1 MPEKNFAITPSVSIS
16 RSKFLR
22 PFHHKTS
29 FNLGEIVPLFLDEVL
44 PGDTRS
50 IDLASL
56 IRMSNPVAPIM
67 DDIELDIFCFFVPNR
82 IVWSKW
88 KQFMGESVSAG
99 YDSVEP
105 EAPYVLLTAGS
116 NVPDAQSIG
125 DFMGLPPLTAGH
137 TLKVSAL
144 PIRGYVAIYN
154 RWFRD
159 QNVEAPRVV
168 SLGDGLDST
177 TATHYDDQPLI
188 AYKKS
193 DYFTRALPYAQK
205 GQPVT
210 LPLGTMAVVKT
221 SSTDLLSSN
230 TNPLRMHVPGDTGP
244 APYFMNLRTEVISQS
259 PSSGDVPIGNID
271 IVGNAYNTNSGTK
284 TAIGGP
290 TNLYVDLTTA
300 TAATINQ
307 IREAFQLQRLLE
319 KDALYGTR
327 YWEILYGH
335 FGVRSPDATLQ
346 DPEYL
351 GGHRIMINV
360 DQVLQTTGSDVSTP
374 SQNSL
379 GTPGANSVTGSK
391 ASLFTKSFVEHGFLF
406 ILGVARQVKHTYGQ
420 GLNRMWSRFDRYDYY
435 WPEFANLGAQ
445 EIKKKELFADV
456 SSTVQEQIFGYQ
468 EAWAEYRYHPG
479 RVSGVLNPARSG
491 SLDYWTL
498 ADKYNSM
505 PSLSP
510 SFLKETRS
518 NLTRALV
525 TGSNGPDFIGDFYFL
540 DTAVRAMPLYSIPG
554 LVDHH

>member
-1 MPEKNFAITPSVSIS
+1 MAEKNFAITPSVSIS
-16 RSKFLR
+16 RSKFER

-29 FNLGEIVPLFLDEVL
+29 FNLGEIVPLMVDEVL

-56 IRMSNPVAPIM
+56 VRMSNPVAPIM
-67 DDIELDIFCFFVPNR
+67 DDIELEIFCFFVPNR
-82 IVWSKW
+82 IVWSNW
-88 KQFMGESVSAG
+88 KNFMGEAASAG
-99 YDSVEP
+99 YDSVTP
-105 EAPYVLLTAGS
+105 VAPYVTLTAGS
-116 NVPDAQSIG
+116 NEPDAQTIG

-144 PIRGYVAIYN
+144 PLRGYVAIYN

-159 QNVEAPRVV
+159 QNVEAPRVL
-168 SLGDGLDST
+168 SLADGSDTT

-210 LPLGTMAVVKT
+210 LSLGTMAVVKT
-221 SSTDLLSSN
+221 SSDNLMSSN
-230 TNPLRMHVPGDTGP
+230 TIPAKWDPNMMTIDVPAKMVLGFTVS
-244 APYFMNLRTEVISQS
+244 ES
-259 PSSGDVPIGNID
+259 PSSGSVKSGPVD
-271 IVGNAYNTNSGTK
+271 I
-284 TAIGGP
+284 TASSSSQERSVIGGP
-290 TNLYVDLTTA
+290 TNLYADLTTA

-307 IREAFQLQRLLE
+307 IREAFQLQKLLE

-391 ASLFTKSFVEHGFLF
+391 ASLFTKSFVEHGFLH
-406 ILGVARQVKHTYGQ
+406 IYGVARQVKHTYGQ

-445 EIKKKELFADV
+445 EIKKKELFADT
-456 SSTVQEQIFGYQ
+456 SSTVQEQVFGYQ

-479 RVSGVLNPARSG
+479 RVSGILNPARTG

-505 PSLSP
+505 PSLGTA
-510 SFLKETRS
+510 FLKETRS
-518 NLTRALV
+518 NLTRSLV
-525 TGSNGPDFIGDFYFL
+525 TGSNGPDFIADFYFL